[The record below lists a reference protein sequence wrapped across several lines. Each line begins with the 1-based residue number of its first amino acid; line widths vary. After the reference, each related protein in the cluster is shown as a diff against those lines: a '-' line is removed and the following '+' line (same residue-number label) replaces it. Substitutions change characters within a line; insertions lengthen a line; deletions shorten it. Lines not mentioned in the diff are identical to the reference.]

1 MYVRFGR
8 RLSLTAFYAISGVAL
23 VLSQVIPEQSGKSK
37 KSKVTDTSVI
47 PIRRRYLPV
56 GMHATG
62 QPTRLTQPF
71 ILPGSINE
79 Q

>member
-47 PIRRRYLPV
+47 PTLTPYLHV
-56 GMHATG
+56 GTH
-62 QPTRLTQPF
+62 
-71 ILPGSINE
+71 
-79 Q
+79 